1 MKISEG
7 GKTMSAVVKKKESK
21 FLRELSTV
29 SSFIS
34 SHNTVFKNFS
44 IIVGNKEIPIPHK
57 YIVKEISD
65 YVDVEVKNAYWNS
78 GFIKT
83 VMNII
88 GRYYVDTFKN
98 NDGITV
104 NRISTDDI
112 CIAVVDYI
120 LYDES
125 CLGYSNMHY
134 LYIIRSEKQKQ

>member
-1 MKISEG
+1 
-7 GKTMSAVVKKKESK
+7 MSAKESK

-34 SHNTVFKNFS
+34 NQNTTFRDFS

-57 YIVKEISD
+57 YIVKEIYD
-65 YVDVEVKNAYWNS
+65 YIDVEVKNVYWGN

-98 NDGITV
+98 EDCVPV

-120 LYDES
+120 FFDKS
-125 CLGYSNMHY
+125 IGYSNMHY
-134 LYIIRSEKQKQ
+134 LYIVRSKKQ